1 MSGALA
7 LRLLRD
13 VPGVLGSFTC
23 GALGELLSCDM
34 PERFSRAA
42 LEATAAR
49 LGNLLQSSDEALADA
64 RGVSLCFADHQLHA
78 RRYPGGLLCVLT
90 EKSPDRER
98 LEHATNGVLA
108 CLRG

>member
-1 MSGALA
+1 MSGASA
-7 LRLLRD
+7 LSLLRD
-13 VPGVLGSFTC
+13 VPGVIGSFTC

-34 PERFSRAA
+34 PERFPRAA
-42 LEATAAR
+42 LETTAAR
-49 LGNLLQSSDEALADA
+49 LGNMFQSSDEALAEA
-64 RGVSLCFADHQLHA
+64 RGISLCFAQHQLHA

-90 EKSPDRER
+90 ESSPDRER